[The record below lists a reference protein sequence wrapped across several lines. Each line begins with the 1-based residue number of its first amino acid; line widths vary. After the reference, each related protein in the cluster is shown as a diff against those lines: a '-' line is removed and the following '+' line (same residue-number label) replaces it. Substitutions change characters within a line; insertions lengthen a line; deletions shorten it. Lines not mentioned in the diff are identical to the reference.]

1 MPDCLVSSGVRYEFA
16 KGSPNALICK
26 GQTITFDEGYDS
38 VSFLVTSLD
47 GDRDAVFASS
57 GNEHKVKVQDCFEA
71 LGVWDLVRNRITAY
85 IKPLPQLMTFSHTHK
100 AEADMIAKQM
110 YFFGAEIP
118 MGDGNSV
125 TLPDDENI
133 LILAATLIKN
143 KGVISKGDEHF
154 DSIEKREFDYIFSD
168 YALKASKPA
177 EFEKILDRFIDR
189 TYSPQ
194 LRVGNLMYS
203 KLSPGELYYYLRN
216 IPAKIRFPSLKK
228 KMLSRK

>member
-1 MPDCLVSSGVRYEFA
+1 
-16 KGSPNALICK
+16 
-26 GQTITFDEGYDS
+26 
-38 VSFLVTSLD
+38 
-47 GDRDAVFASS
+47 
-57 GNEHKVKVQDCFEA
+57 
-71 LGVWDLVRNRITAY
+71 
-85 IKPLPQLMTFSHTHK
+85 
-100 AEADMIAKQM
+100 MIAKQM

-189 TYSPQ
+189 TFSPQ

-203 KLSPGELYYYLRN
+203 KLSQGELYYYLIN
-216 IPAKIRFPSLKK
+216 IPAKKRFPSLKK